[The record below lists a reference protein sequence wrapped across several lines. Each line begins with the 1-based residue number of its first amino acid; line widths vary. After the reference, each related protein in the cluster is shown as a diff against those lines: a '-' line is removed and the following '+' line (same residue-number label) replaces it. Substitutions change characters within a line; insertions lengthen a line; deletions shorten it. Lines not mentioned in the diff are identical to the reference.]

1 MRFKKGCA
9 SHDCVLLNVSL
20 EPAQQ
25 RLQGLVRHG
34 DGGCVLP
41 ALRGADAQRAAERRQ
56 QLRVLLSVD
65 LLRREQRA
73 NLPRTRLLAEAS
85 MNAAVGIVQLTS
97 QSWATD
103 SGASGCGGGVAVGSR
118 ATSLSASI
126 SSAIAP

>member
-1 MRFKKGCA
+1 MEEARHHGCSRARAAAQSVCFKKGCA
-9 SHDCVLLNVSL
+9 AYDCVLLDVSL

-25 RLQGLVRHG
+25 RLQGLVRRG

-73 NLPRTRLLAEAS
+73 NLSRTRLLRR
-85 MNAAVGIVQLTS
+85 L
-97 QSWATD
+97 
-103 SGASGCGGGVAVGSR
+103 
-118 ATSLSASI
+118 
-126 SSAIAP
+126 